1 MNISQLLEALKDPS
15 SALSL
20 SDKLLAGVSVAILS
34 MGVVFIVLVII
45 ALIIAIL
52 QTDRSNKKQEVIQ
65 TENAKGG
72 MIEENQS
79 ADNDNTGELVSVI
92 TAAIAAATG
101 NSTNNIIVRKI
112 QRSNNNQTSWERM
125 AKKTIK

>member
-1 MNISQLLEALKDPS
+1 MNISQLQEALKDTS

-20 SDKLLAGVSVAILS
+20 IDKLLGGVSVAILS

>member
-15 SALSL
+15 SVLSL
-20 SDKLLAGVSVAILS
+20 GEKLLAGVSVAILS

-52 QTDRSNKKQEVIQ
+52 QKDRSEKNKEVSI
-65 TENAKGG
+65 TTNIEEHNNDV
-72 MIEENQS
+72 IEENS
-79 ADNDNTGELVSVI
+79 NDNTEELVSTI

-101 NSTNNIIVRKI
+101 NSINNIIVRKI
-112 QRSNNNQTSWERM
+112 ERSNNNKTSWERM
-125 AKKTIK
+125 AKNTTK

>member
-52 QTDRSNKKQEVIQ
+52 QIDRSNKKQEVIQ
-65 TENAKGG
+65 TKNAKES

-79 ADNDNTGELVSVI
+79 ADNENTGELVSVI